1 MVPSVVIDTNVLIA
15 GLRSAQG
22 ASFRLLEL
30 LGGKAFSVNV
40 SVPLVLEYEAT
51 AKEQARTL
59 GLTHGEIDEVLDYVC
74 RVANHREIYYL
85 WRPFLRDPK
94 DDLVLE
100 LAVESEADYIVT
112 YNLKDFADVGR
123 FDLEAITAKDFLERH
138 NLLRSRK

>member
-15 GLRSAQG
+15 GLRSGHG

-30 LGGKAFSVNV
+30 LGGKEFFVNV
-40 SVPLVLEYEAT
+40 SVPLVLEYEAA

-59 GLTHGEIDEVLDYVC
+59 GLTHAEIDEVLDYVC
-74 RVANHREIYYL
+74 SVAGHREIYYL
-85 WRPFLRDPK
+85 WRPFLRDPR

-112 YNLKDFADVGR
+112 YNLKDFADVAR
-123 FDLEAITAKDFLERH
+123 FGLEAITAKDFLERY